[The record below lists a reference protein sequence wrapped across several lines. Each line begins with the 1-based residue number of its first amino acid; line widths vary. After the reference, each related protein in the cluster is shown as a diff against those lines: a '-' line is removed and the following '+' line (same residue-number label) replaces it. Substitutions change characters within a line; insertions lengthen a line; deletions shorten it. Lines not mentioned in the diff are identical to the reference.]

1 VVLQASYWGK
11 VLKTVTRNAKTRW
24 RGWAV
29 VLAVALG
36 ILMGAVASGR
46 VKLHIHW

>member
-1 VVLQASYWGK
+1 MVSHAPYWGK
-11 VLKTVTRNAKTRW
+11 ALKTVRRNAEARW